1 MDSNHQIKYSVHR
14 LTRVCG
20 GLQIITGGLQFGAG
34 VGLTELK
41 DTLEGQSE
49 QEAYA
54 AIASTLR
61 AVANTNVRNVAT
73 WAGNIMLHK
82 LHGDSLTL
90 LPLITGAW
98 CCDESKGTQDKDFSY
113 SYRASAQRSRL
124 IRVCVYALLNVD
136 CTSLY

>member
-1 MDSNHQIKYSVHR
+1 MF
-14 LTRVCG
+14 C

-54 AIASTLR
+54 AIATTLR

-73 WAGNIMLHK
+73 WAGNLMLHK
-82 LHGDSLTL
+82 LHGDALTL
-90 LPLITGAW
+90 LPLVLVVMMK
-98 CCDESKGTQDKDFSY
+98 SKELETKISHAHSLILTLLPADVHTQ
-113 SYRASAQRSRL
+113 R
-124 IRVCVYALLNVD
+124 
-136 CTSLY
+136 